1 MCTSPAAQSLSQAL
15 GLARFGLLVCAA
27 SGVTPPPRLQRS
39 KYSSAGC
46 DALGTSVPV
55 TSDQSHPEHSTTPAA
70 CMLNRVVGT
79 RPLALM
85 SQPSN
90 CARPLNWIDCPACPN
105 LSVQLA
111 SDANEST
118 VPETMI
124 LFDETVLPCQIRHCS
139 AAMLAEPVADSVML
153 AVPVLAVRSVR
164 PHSRQRMSLPVNE
177 MLRDAV
183 LLPIQFAVPI
193 GVGVY
198 AEPPSL
204 AALTTHDGLPI
215 V

>member
-1 MCTSPAAQSLSQAL
+1 MCTSPAAQSLSQTL
-15 GLARFGLLVCAA
+15 GLARCGLLVCAA

-39 KYSSAGC
+39 KYSSAGIG
-46 DALGTSVPV
+46 ASGTSVPV

-79 RPLALM
+79 EPLALM

-90 CARPLNWIDCPACPN
+90 CARPLNWIDCPGCPN

-111 SDANEST
+111 SDANESI

-124 LFDETVLPCQIRHCS
+124 LFDTVLPCHNKHCS
-139 AAMLAEPVADSVML
+139 AAMLAEPVDDSVML
-153 AVPVLAVRSVR
+153 ATPVPAVRSVR
-164 PHSRQRMSLPVNE
+164 PHSRQRMSLPLNK
-177 MLRDAV
+177 MPRDAV

-198 AEPPSL
+198 ADPPSL
-204 AALTTHDGLPI
+204 AALTTHDGPPI

>member
-1 MCTSPAAQSLSQAL
+1 
-15 GLARFGLLVCAA
+15 
-27 SGVTPPPRLQRS
+27 
-39 KYSSAGC
+39 
-46 DALGTSVPV
+46 
-55 TSDQSHPEHSTTPAA
+55 
-70 CMLNRVVGT
+70 
-79 RPLALM
+79 M

-90 CARPLNWIDCPACPN
+90 CARPLNWIDCAVCPN

-111 SDANEST
+111 SDTNESI
-118 VPETMI
+118 VPEPML
-124 LFDETVLPCQIRHCS
+124 LFDDKVLPCHNKHCS
-139 AAMLAEPVADSVML
+139 AAMLAEPVDDSVML

-164 PHSRQRMSLPVNE
+164 PHTRQRMPLPVNE